1 MSSILTNPSSLLAL
15 QMLRSTQMSLGDA
28 QREIS
33 TGLKVSAASDNAST
47 WAIATTMGSDQ
58 GVTSVLHDSL
68 SESVSIL
75 AVASDAVTSAISVM
89 DSIKNAVVQAQTPG
103 ADLDKIG
110 SYLTQLGQQLSSIVA
125 SASLMG
131 LNLLDGSTAAAGK
144 VSFITSYKN
153 NGGAAPS
160 QTGTIDLPTTALV
173 SAGAGLLESAQAIGA
188 VTATDFTNLNAANIG
203 SAVAADTLSNADL
216 VIAKL
221 ADYASQIGAV
231 QSRVSLQIT
240 FVQSL
245 HDALK
250 TGISSLVD
258 ADMNEVSTRL
268 QALQTRQQLGV
279 QSVSIANQNSQL
291 IMKLFQ

>member
-68 SESVSIL
+68 GESVSIL
-75 AVASDAVTSAISVM
+75 AVASGAVTSAISVM
-89 DSIKNAVVQAQTPG
+89 DSIKDAVVQAQTPG

-160 QTGTIDLPTTALV
+160 QTGTIDLSTTALV

-188 VTATDFTNLNAANIG
+188 VTATDFTNLNATNIG
-203 SAVAADTLSNADL
+203 SAVVADTLSNADL

>member
-1 MSSILTNPSSLLAL
+1 
-15 QMLRSTQMSLGDA
+15 MLRSTQMSLGDA

-68 SESVSIL
+68 GESVSIL
-75 AVASDAVTSAISVM
+75 AVASGAVTSAISVM
-89 DSIKNAVVQAQTPG
+89 DSIKDAVVQAQTPG

-160 QTGTIDLPTTALV
+160 QTGTIDLSTTALV

-188 VTATDFTNLNAANIG
+188 VTATDFTNLNATNIG
-203 SAVAADTLSNADL
+203 SAVVADTLSNADL